1 MIFVG
6 FFAFWVVVT
15 SNSWCMLRISE
26 SVPGPQ
32 LADTKLRNDPEV
44 SERSWRTAQTS
55 PCNRFFVNAWLLFLY
70 HAINHRDEI
79 INRLKIRI
87 YVVFVKFE

>member
-15 SNSWCMLRISE
+15 SNSWCILRILE

-32 LADTKLRNDPEV
+32 LADTELRNDPEV
-44 SERSWRTAQTS
+44 SGRSGHTPS
-55 PCNRFFVNAWLLFLY
+55 PALQYVLYGSFFLFLKICIY
-70 HAINHRDEI
+70 SKFKLIDENLLEI
-79 INRLKIRI
+79 
-87 YVVFVKFE
+87 

>member
-6 FFAFWVVVT
+6 FFAFWVVVK
-15 SNSWCMLRISE
+15 SKCWYMLRISE

-44 SERSWRTAQTS
+44 SERSWRTTKPRPAICT
-55 PCNRFFVNAWLLFLY
+55 VLAVVILLILSYFQL
-70 HAINHRDEI
+70 
-79 INRLKIRI
+79 
-87 YVVFVKFE
+87 

>member
-1 MIFVG
+1 LPTMIFVG

-44 SERSWRTAQTS
+44 SERSWRTTKPRPAIGS
-55 PCNRFFVNAWLLFLY
+55 LLRPGFYFCIMLS
-70 HAINHRDEI
+70 I
-79 INRLKIRI
+79 IEMKSLTGSK
-87 YVVFVKFE
+87 